1 MSYRD
6 TLIKLAAESE
16 TQVKEALTRL
26 LEGDVTEEELRAVA
40 VSIIGKAN
48 QRAASLASISLA
60 ATLELSTREPVPVIA
75 SAPNPI
81 EDVSRLAAVVATA
94 RAIIDPDG
102 GLLRLGNLARQEPIE
117 SAATAYSDVIKKSD
131 RVEGW
136 VRSTE
141 PDACGL
147 CQDWADGDIVWPSHV
162 EMLHH
167 TGCTC
172 TQTPITN

>member
-16 TQVKEALTRL
+16 TQVKEALTRF

-40 VSIIGKAN
+40 VAIIGKAN
-48 QRAASLASISLA
+48 QRAAALASISLA
-60 ATLELSTREPVPVIA
+60 ATLELSEGVPVPVIA
-75 SAPNPI
+75 SSPDPVK
-81 EDVSRLAAVVATA
+81 DVSRLAAVVATA
-94 RAIIDPDG
+94 REVLDPDG
-102 GLLRLGNLARQEPIE
+102 GLLRLGNLARQEPIA

-147 CQDWADGDIVWPSHV
+147 CQDWAAGDIVWPAHV